1 MFSSGG
7 GVGAW
12 SSGSGVMPT
21 SPSTSVVVV
30 VADCRDVREGAGE
43 GDSVA
48 IGTAAGGAESI
59 AGVGSA
65 VAVALGLAKKHRR
78 VAVVGCG
85 SGARLFWQW
94 LKQAHEVQRLLA
106 TRQGQA
112 CRASCRP
119 CQGTGRRS

>member
-1 MFSSGG
+1 MSSSGS

-12 SSGSGVMPT
+12 YSGSGVMPT

-30 VADCRDVREGAGE
+30 IADCRDVGEGTG

-48 IGTAAGGAESI
+48 IRAAAGGAESI
-59 AGVGSA
+59 AGVGSV
-65 VAVALGLAKKHRR
+65 VAVALGLVKKHQS

-94 LKQAHEVQRLLA
+94 LMQTH
-106 TRQGQA
+106 
-112 CRASCRP
+112 
-119 CQGTGRRS
+119 